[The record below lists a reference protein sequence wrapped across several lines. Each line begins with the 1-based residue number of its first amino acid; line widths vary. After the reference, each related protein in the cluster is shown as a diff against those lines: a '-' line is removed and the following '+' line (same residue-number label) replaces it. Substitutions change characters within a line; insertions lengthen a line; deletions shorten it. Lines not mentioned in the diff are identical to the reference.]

1 MLALQEIDAFY
12 GRLHV
17 LHSLSLDVP
26 DGSIVAVLGANGAG
40 KSTVLKTISGIV
52 KPARGRITFAGRE
65 LAGID
70 PAAIVKRGI
79 VQCPEGRH
87 VFGELTVE
95 ENLRMGA
102 FSQPDLGELARVQE
116 IFPILAQRRR
126 QLAGTL
132 SGGEQQMLAIGR
144 ALMAR
149 PKLLLLDE
157 PSLGLAPVIVEH
169 IFDVLGTLREAGAA
183 IVLVEQNAALALEF
197 ADLVYVLS
205 GGSVRYAGPAAGA
218 QTLDIVRRAYLG

>member
-1 MLALQEIDAFY
+1 VLALQEIDAFY

-102 FSQPDLGELARVQE
+102 FSQPVLGELARVQE

-157 PSLGLAPVIVEH
+157 PSLGLAPVIVEQ

>member
-157 PSLGLAPVIVEH
+157 PSLGLAPVIVEQ

>member
-1 MLALQEIDAFY
+1 VLALQEIDAFY

-157 PSLGLAPVIVEH
+157 PSLGLAPVIVEQ

>member
-102 FSQPDLGELARVQE
+102 FSQPVLGELARVQE

-157 PSLGLAPVIVEH
+157 PSLGLAPVIVEQ

>member
-1 MLALQEIDAFY
+1 
-12 GRLHV
+12 V

-157 PSLGLAPVIVEH
+157 PSLGLAPVIVEQ